1 MKNYSILYKESYI
14 HYSITGKGFPVMLLH
29 GFGED
34 SQVWSNQINHLAD
47 QFTLIVPDIPGSGK
61 SDQLTGINSMEA
73 YAKCI
78 NAILEK
84 EKIDRLVMIGH
95 SMGGYITLAFQE
107 MFPDKLISF
116 GLFHSSAFADD
127 EAKKEA
133 RSKSIDFIQANGAL
147 AFLKTSTPGLFMNA
161 EKSENDIQLLLEQ
174 GKSFTK
180 EALIGYYEAM
190 IARPDR
196 TKLLKDAK
204 IPVLIIAGEHD
215 KAVPFEHSLKQSHM
229 PSNCSFNVLRN
240 SAHMGML
247 EETEASNLILANF
260 LQNTVINGATADSIL
275 R

>member
-1 MKNYSILYKESYI
+1 MKNYSIKYKDSTI
-14 HYSITGKGFPVMLLH
+14 HYAITGKGFPVMLLH

-34 SQVWSNQINHLAD
+34 SRVWSNQIRYLAD

-61 SDQLTGINSMEA
+61 SDRLTGINSMEA
-73 YAKCI
+73 YAECI
-78 NAILEK
+78 NAILEN
-84 EKIDRLVMIGH
+84 EKIDQLVMIGH

-161 EKSENDIQLLLEQ
+161 EKSENDIQQLLEK

-180 EALIGYYEAM
+180 EALIVYYEAM

-215 KAVPFEHSLKQSHM
+215 KAVPFELSLKQSHM

-260 LQNTVINGATADSIL
+260 LQNTLINGATADSIL